1 MDRRAFICGT
11 GALLAVPR
19 AAQGQTPGNARR
31 VGIIQTSG
39 LNQVQI
45 DGLRKGLREMGL
57 EEGKHITFEIRDTQG
72 DLRAV
77 DQAAKDLERANVAL
91 IYTMASSVT
100 LATKWA
106 TTRVPIVFSVGVD
119 PVAAGLVESLA
130 KPGGRFTGISNRIG
144 DLTGKRLEIL
154 KRLMPGLR
162 SVVTFYNPGNSV
174 ARAAARL
181 GREAG
186 RQLGVQF
193 VERPVGSVEELRQA
207 REALKPREV
216 DAYLYTSDAMVTSE
230 ADRIIAAARAKRL
243 GTMFHVKDLVVWG
256 ALTSY
261 GVDQQELGR
270 LSARY
275 VQQVLAGT
283 STKDLPVENYDKIEL
298 ALNRRTAREIGVTIP
313 PEVLALADEVIQ

>member
-1 MDRRAFICGT
+1 MGC
-11 GALLAVPR
+11 
-19 AAQGQTPGNARR
+19 AR
-31 VGIIQTSG
+31 GSG
-39 LNQVQI
+39 RW
-45 DGLRKGLREMGL
+45 GSKR
-57 EEGKHITFEIRDTQG
+57 EGKDITFEIRDTRG

-77 DQAAKDLERANVAL
+77 DRAAKDLERENVAL

-100 LATKWA
+100 LATKRA

-130 KPGGRFTGISNRIG
+130 KPGGRFTGIHTRIG

-174 ARAAARL
+174 ARDAVRL

-193 VERPVGSVEELRQA
+193 VERPVGSVEQLRQA
-207 REALKPREV
+207 LEALKPREV
-216 DAYLYTSDAMVTSE
+216 DAYLYTSDAMVTSQ

-243 GTMFHVKDLVVWG
+243 ATMFHVRDLVVWG

-261 GVDQQELGR
+261 GADQQELGR

-275 VQQVLAGT
+275 VQQILAGT
-283 STKDLPVENYDKIEL
+283 PPKDLPVEKYDKIEL
-298 ALNRRTAREIGVTIP
+298 ALNLRTAREIGLTIP
-313 PEVLALADEVIQ
+313 PEVLALADAVIQ